1 MFVSQVQTE
10 HDTDWPTNQTLYFHI
25 GYRCWAFT
33 SGKSKGLVVVIFVV
47 TLENK
52 IYFYTVL
59 LKLGKVKLQ
68 FYRYKRLIEAGA
80 DLCQAQ
86 ISLC

>member
-1 MFVSQVQTE
+1 MCRNDCPQPSPVFEKCLSPRVQTE
-10 HDTDWPTNQTLYFHI
+10 HDTD
-25 GYRCWAFT
+25 
-33 SGKSKGLVVVIFVV
+33 VIFVV
-47 TLENK
+47 TRENK

-59 LKLGKVKLQ
+59 LKLGKVKMQ

-80 DLCQAQ
+80 DHCQAQ